1 VRNWVFNC
9 KKIGLQSNTDLC
21 IFEIGTAMEKLKSF
35 KPLNLFEYE
44 QLATKCLSQMALDYY
59 ASGAWDEV
67 TLRDNR
73 AAFERFK
80 LRPRVLVDVSD
91 RNLTTKVLGQPLQM
105 PLFIAPM
112 AFQCLANPQGE
123 VATATA
129 AASGGVGMV
138 LSTLSTKSIEEVA
151 AVCHDTNLHTPQ
163 WFQLYIHKDRG
174 LTRALVERAY
184 AAGYKALCITV
195 DAPVLGRR
203 ERDKRNEF
211 ALPVGIQLAN
221 LTTLSGL
228 NIPHEEGESGLF
240 TYVAQ
245 QLNPAVTWDDL
256 EWFESLCPLPLVLK
270 GILRGDDAARAV
282 ECGAKAIVVSNH
294 GGRQLDGAIASL
306 DALAE
311 VVKAVDGR
319 AEVLFDGGI
328 RRGTDI
334 LKALALGAKA
344 VLLGRP
350 VLWGLAVAGEA
361 GVAHVIEIVRDEL
374 DVAMALSGCASVEK
388 IDSSLLFC
396 V

>member
-1 VRNWVFNC
+1 MFD
-9 KKIGLQSNTDLC
+9 IGA
-21 IFEIGTAMEKLKSF
+21 AMEKPKSF

-44 QLATKCLSQMALDYY
+44 QLASERLSQMALDYY

-80 LRPRVLVDVSD
+80 LCPRVLVDVSD
-91 RNLTTKVLGQPLQM
+91 RNLATKVLGQQLYM
-105 PLFIAPM
+105 PLLIAPM
-112 AFQCLANPQGE
+112 AFQCLAHPQGE
-123 VATATA
+123 IATAKA
-129 AASGGVGMV
+129 AASTGVGMV

-151 AVCHDTNLHTPQ
+151 TVSDDTNLCSLQ
-163 WFQLYIHKDRG
+163 WFQLYIHKDKG

-211 ALPVGIQLAN
+211 ALPPGMQAAN
-221 LTTLSGL
+221 LTNISEL
-228 NIPHEEGESGLF
+228 NIPHKEGESGLF
-240 TYVAQ
+240 TYFAQ
-245 QLNPAVTWDDL
+245 QLNPAITWNDL
-256 EWFESLCPLPLVLK
+256 EWLKSLCPLPLVLK
-270 GILRGDDAARAV
+270 GILRADDAARAV

-319 AEVLFDGGI
+319 AEVLLDGGI

-361 GVAHVIEIVRDEL
+361 GVAHVIEILRDEL
-374 DVAMALSGCASVEK
+374 DVAIALSGCASVEK
-388 IDSSLLFC
+388 IDSSLLLRVGC
-396 V
+396 

>member
-1 VRNWVFNC
+1 M
-9 KKIGLQSNTDLC
+9 
-21 IFEIGTAMEKLKSF
+21 MEERKSF
-35 KPLNLFEYE
+35 QPLNLFEYE

-73 AAFERFK
+73 AAFEKFK
-80 LRPRVLVDVSD
+80 LRPRSLVDVSQ
-91 RNLTTKVLGQPLQM
+91 RNLATEVLAQPLQI
-105 PLFIAPM
+105 PLLIAPM

-129 AASGGVGMV
+129 AASAGVGMV

-151 AVCHDTNLHTPQ
+151 AVRHDTNLQTPQ

-184 AAGYKALCITV
+184 TAGYKALCITV

-211 ALPVGIQLAN
+211 ALPPDMQLAN
-221 LTTLSGL
+221 LTNLSGL
-228 NIPHEEGESGLF
+228 NIPQKQGESGLF
-240 TYVAQ
+240 TYFAQ
-245 QLNPAVTWDDL
+245 QLDPAVTWQDL
-256 EWFESLCPLPLVLK
+256 EWLESLCPLPLVVK
-270 GILRGDDAARAV
+270 GILRADDAVRAV
-282 ECGAKAIVVSNH
+282 ESGAKAIVVSNH
-294 GGRQLDGAIASL
+294 GGRQLDGAIASI

-311 VVKAVDGR
+311 VVDAVGDR
-319 AEVLFDGGI
+319 AEVLLDGGI

-334 LKALALGAKA
+334 LRALALGAKA
-344 VLLGRP
+344 VLVGRP

-361 GVAHVIEIVRDEL
+361 GVAHVIDILRDEL
-374 DVAMALSGCASVEK
+374 DVAMALSGCASLEK

-396 V
+396 EKHRSR

>member
-1 VRNWVFNC
+1 
-9 KKIGLQSNTDLC
+9 
-21 IFEIGTAMEKLKSF
+21 MEKLKSF

-44 QLATKCLSQMALDYY
+44 QLATKSLSKMALDYY

-73 AAFERFK
+73 AAFEKFK
-80 LRPRVLVDVSD
+80 LRPRSLVDVSQ
-91 RNLTTKVLGQPLQM
+91 RNLATEVLAQPLQI
-105 PLFIAPM
+105 PLLIAPM

-123 VATATA
+123 VATARA
-129 AASGGVGMV
+129 AASAGVGMV

-151 AVCHDTNLHTPQ
+151 AVRHDTNLQTPQ

-211 ALPVGIQLAN
+211 ALPPDMQLAN
-221 LTTLSGL
+221 LTNLSGL
-228 NIPHEEGESGLF
+228 NISQKQGESGLF
-240 TYVAQ
+240 TYFAQ
-245 QLNPAVTWDDL
+245 QLDPAVTWQDL
-256 EWFESLCPLPLVLK
+256 EWFESLCPLPLVVK
-270 GILRGDDAARAV
+270 GILRADDAVRAV
-282 ECGAKAIVVSNH
+282 ESGAKAIVVSNH
-294 GGRQLDGAIASL
+294 GGRQLDGAVASI

-311 VVKAVDGR
+311 VVDAVGDR
-319 AEVLFDGGI
+319 AEVLLDGGI

-334 LKALALGAKA
+334 LRALALGAKA
-344 VLLGRP
+344 VLVGRP

-361 GVAHVIEIVRDEL
+361 GVAHVIDILRDEL
-374 DVAMALSGCASVEK
+374 DVAMALSGCASLEK
-388 IDSSLLFC
+388 IDSSLLFLAK
-396 V
+396 

>member
-1 VRNWVFNC
+1 
-9 KKIGLQSNTDLC
+9 
-21 IFEIGTAMEKLKSF
+21 MEKLKSF

-44 QLATKCLSQMALDYY
+44 QLAPKYLSQMALDYY

-73 AAFERFK
+73 AAFEKFK
-80 LRPRVLVDVSD
+80 LRPRVLVDVSQ
-91 RNLTTKVLGQPLQM
+91 RNLWTEVLNQPLQI
-105 PLFIAPM
+105 PLLIAPM

-123 VATATA
+123 VATARA
-129 AASGGVGMV
+129 AASAGVGMV

-151 AVCHDTNLHTPQ
+151 AVHHDTNLHSPQ

-211 ALPVGIQLAN
+211 ALPPTMQLAN
-221 LTTLSGL
+221 LTNLPGL
-228 NIPHEEGESGLF
+228 NILQEQGESGLF
-240 TYVAQ
+240 SYFAQ
-245 QLNPAVTWDDL
+245 QLDPAVTWQDL
-256 EWFESLCPLPLVLK
+256 EWFQSLCPLPLVVK
-270 GILRGDDAARAV
+270 GILRADDAVRAV

-294 GGRQLDGAIASL
+294 GGRQLDGAVASV

-311 VVKAVDGR
+311 VVDAVGDR
-319 AEVLFDGGI
+319 AEVLLDGGI

-334 LKALALGAKA
+334 LRALALGAKA
-344 VLLGRP
+344 VLVGRP

-361 GVAHVIEIVRDEL
+361 GVAHVIDILRDEL
-374 DVAMALSGCASVEK
+374 DVAMALSGCASLEK
-388 IDSSLLFC
+388 IDSSLLFSEKHHSR
-396 V
+396 